1 MDVPPLLRALLSA
14 PGPSGRETAAADVW
28 RRAAGE
34 FADVTIDA
42 HGSSAALVQGTAGG
56 PRLAVFGHI
65 DEIGLIVT
73 HVDDEGFVHFRG
85 VGGWEGEV
93 LRGQRV
99 EVLTGAGSIPGVVG
113 RAHRSRQR
121 RGEDPKRTELEELHV
136 DVGAGTR
143 DEALELLRIGDV
155 AVIAGEPVELAGGR
169 LASRSL
175 DNRLGAYVALEAAR
189 LVAEAGGAPGD
200 VIAVAATQEEVGDFG
215 GARTSAFRLEPDV
228 GLAVDVT
235 SASDIPKGDHAD
247 TGRKALGK
255 GPAIDRGSTISPKVF
270 DLLVEA
276 AEAEGIDY
284 SIEISAGDT
293 RTDMDAVHIS
303 RSGIPSGLISIPTR
317 YLHTPVETCALSDV
331 EDAARLVAAFAQRLA
346 PGLDFSR

>member
-1 MDVPPLLRALLSA
+1 MGVPPLLRALLTA
-14 PGPSGRETAAADVW
+14 PGPSGRETAAAEVW
-28 RRAAGE
+28 RRAARE
-34 FADVTIDA
+34 FADVTTDA
-42 HGSSAALVQGTAGG
+42 HGSSAALVRGAAGG

-73 HVDDEGFVHFRG
+73 HVDDEGFVYFRG
-85 VGGWEGEV
+85 VGGWDPEV

-99 EVLTGAGSIPGVVG
+99 ELLTSGGSIPGVVG
-113 RAHRSRQR
+113 RAFRGRLR
-121 RGEDPKRTELEELHV
+121 RAEDPKRTDLEELHV
-136 DVGAGTR
+136 DVGTGTR

-155 AVIAGEPVELAGGR
+155 AVIAGEPVELANGR

-175 DNRLGAYVALEAAR
+175 DDRLGAYVALEAAR

-228 GLAVDVT
+228 ALAVDVT
-235 SASDIPKGDHAD
+235 DASDIPKGDHKDA
-247 TGRKALGK
+247 GRKVLGN

-284 SIEISAGDT
+284 AIEISTGST

-303 RSGIPSGLISIPTR
+303 RSGVASGLISIATR

-331 EDAARLVAAFAQRLA
+331 EGAARLVAAFAQRLA
-346 PGLDFSR
+346 PGLDLSR

>member
-1 MDVPPLLRALLSA
+1 MGVPALLRALLTA
-14 PGPSGRETAAADVW
+14 PGPSGRETAAAEVW
-28 RRAAGE
+28 RRAARE
-34 FADVTIDA
+34 FADVTTDA
-42 HGSSAALVQGTAGG
+42 HGSSAALVRGTGSG

-73 HVDDEGFVHFRG
+73 HVDDEGFVYFRG
-85 VGGWEGEV
+85 VGGWDAEV

-99 EVLTGAGSIPGVVG
+99 ELLTSGGSIPGVVG
-113 RAHRSRQR
+113 RAYRGRLR
-121 RGEDPKRTELEELHV
+121 RGEDPKRTELEELHI
-136 DVGAGTR
+136 DMGAGTR
-143 DEALELLRIGDV
+143 DEAHELLRIGDV
-155 AVIAGEPVELAGGR
+155 AVIAGEPVQLASGR

-175 DNRLGAYVALEAAR
+175 DDRLGAYVALEAAR

-228 GLAVDVT
+228 ALAVDVT
-235 SASDIPKGDHAD
+235 DASDIPKGDHKDA
-247 TGRKALGK
+247 GRKALGS

-276 AEAEGIDY
+276 AEAEGIEY
-284 SIEISAGDT
+284 AIEISTGST

-303 RSGIPSGLISIPTR
+303 RSGIASGLISIATR
-317 YLHTPVETCALSDV
+317 YIHTPVETCALSDV
-331 EDAARLVAAFAQRLA
+331 ESAARLVAAFAQRLA
-346 PGLDFSR
+346 PGLDLSR